1 LILGYTSLTPAQVA
15 QGIRVL
21 GSVLQSMASG

>member
-1 LILGYTSLTPAQVA
+1 LIHQPSITPAQVA